1 MALLGFQKS
10 DTRFDFNHFILKGIE
25 MHGVYGREMYETWYK
40 MMAIVQTGLDLSP
53 LITHRM
59 DFRDF
64 EFGFEAMLSKKA
76 GKVILDWSTVA
87 R

>member
-1 MALLGFQKS
+1 
-10 DTRFDFNHFILKGIE
+10 
-25 MHGVYGREMYETWYK
+25 MYETWYK

-53 LITHRM
+53 LITLRM